1 MRVRFQ
7 MAGTDDYQVKFY
19 DLKKSAHKF
28 YEKLKEDSLCEWAE
42 LVGDD
47 EDDYMEVI
55 ESFEQIEHA
64 RSVKKILDESESW
77 RKLMGV

>member
-7 MAGTDDYQVKFY
+7 MAGLSGYQVKFFDAKANARRFY
-19 DLKKSAHKF
+19 KKLNGEA
-28 YEKLKEDSLCEWAE
+28 LCEWAE

-55 ESFEQIEHA
+55 DSFERIEFA
-64 RSVKKILDESESW
+64 RHVKSVLDESGSW
-77 RKLMGV
+77 KKLMGV